1 MFLSKLRK
9 SFLPAGL
16 CMVITQGC
24 GPSATNEAVP
34 IPPIIERKSGFPFS
48 IKEPEIY
55 QGDIVIN
62 GRDKDRVL
70 IARKGARWRED
81 QFRDGELRHTELFTD
96 KRYSIDH
103 ERKIYLENEP
113 APNGVDSFAGMP
125 MDMFRHKE
133 HYEFDDLGPEG
144 TVNRYKVRSN
154 KYMPDDILIDV
165 DTASGVIVRQEF
177 RSAAGSADNAVLVYE
192 MRNLKLEV
200 DDLMFALPAGYKKV
214 TRDAFYKKPDK

>member
-24 GPSATNEAVP
+24 GPSATNEAAP

-70 IARKGARWRED
+70 IARKGARFDAADLALTVGLELV
-81 QFRDGELRHTELFTD
+81 ELRLI
-96 KRYSIDH
+96 R
-103 ERKIYLENEP
+103 
-113 APNGVDSFAGMP
+113 A
-125 MDMFRHKE
+125 
-133 HYEFDDLGPEG
+133 DDLHDLDS
-144 TVNRYKVRSN
+144 NR
-154 KYMPDDILIDV
+154 
-165 DTASGVIVRQEF
+165 
-177 RSAAGSADNAVLVYE
+177 
-192 MRNLKLEV
+192 
-200 DDLMFALPAGYKKV
+200 
-214 TRDAFYKKPDK
+214 